1 MDIKGVEGK
10 TNAQLKFEISQGA
23 RFVYFEYCISVF
35 VFTIKRPTKTYFIAE
50 GESVFLKALIFSLIS
65 FLFGWW
71 GFPWGPLYTIQ
82 SLSSNISGGHD
93 ITGKI
98 KELLDDGD
106 PSRNN
111 NGYIPLKHLEVNSR
125 RKENLELTKNAFRS
139 GFGK

>member
-23 RFVYFEYCISVF
+23 RFVYFEYCISVL
-35 VFTIKRPTKTYFIAE
+35 VFTVKRPSKTYFIAE
-50 GESVFLKALIFSLIS
+50 GESVFSKALIFSIIS

-71 GFPWGPLYTIQ
+71 GFPWGPVYTIQ
-82 SLSSNISGGHD
+82 SLGTNISGGKD

-98 KELLDDGD
+98 KELLDDNE

-111 NGYIPLKHLEVNSR
+111 NGYVPLKHPEVNSR
-125 RKENLELTKNAFRS
+125 RNDNLNLTKNAFRL
-139 GFGK
+139 